1 MIGEDVTRVSTE
13 VYEKGKKIQL
23 VLLDVDGVLTDGR
36 LIMGSGGEEGRSFHV
51 RDGLGIRLGQR
62 GGLLF
67 GLISGRESKIVAD
80 RAEELYITEIHQ
92 GVFDKVAK
100 LEEVLGRL
108 KLEKDQVCYIGD
120 DLVDLPVLRQVGLAA
135 APADA
140 LPEVREAVHYV
151 ADCRGGQGAVREVVD
166 ILLRAKE
173 KWETVTA
180 RFFKE

>member
-1 MIGEDVTRVSTE
+1 MTE
-13 VYEKGKKIQL
+13 PSSEILEKGKKIEL
-23 VLLDVDGVLTDGR
+23 VLMDVDGVLTDGR
-36 LIMGSGGEEGRSFHV
+36 LIMGSGGEEARAFHV

-100 LEEVLGRL
+100 LDEVMGRL
-108 KLEKDQVCYIGD
+108 KVELDQVCYIGD
-120 DLVDLPVLRQVGLAA
+120 DLVDLQVLSGVGLSA

-140 LPEVREAVHYV
+140 VPEVLEAVDLV
-151 ADCRGGQGAVREVVD
+151 CTCRGGRGAVREVVD
-166 ILLRAKE
+166 LLLRAKG
-173 KWETVTA
+173 KWESVTA